1 MREIY
6 RGLFVPCKVESLA
19 KCFGRQSENKVKV
32 VVVVAAELGI
42 GGASASVAC
51 RPRLLRL

>member
-19 KCFGRQSENKVKV
+19 KCFGGQSENKVKV
-32 VVVVAAELGI
+32 VVVVVAELGI

-51 RPRLLRL
+51 QPRLLRL